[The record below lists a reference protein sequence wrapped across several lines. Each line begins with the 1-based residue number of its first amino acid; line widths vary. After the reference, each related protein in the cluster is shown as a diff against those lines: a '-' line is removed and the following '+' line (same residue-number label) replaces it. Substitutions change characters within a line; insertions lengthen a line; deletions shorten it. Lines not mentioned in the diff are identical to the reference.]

1 MATIGPKVGKAYF
14 LDENTQM
21 TTKLEPALPPGNGK
35 NIIFQTIVAINYGQN
50 EEFSQNIAFVGRTET

>member
-14 LDENTQM
+14 LDENIQM
-21 TTKLEPALPPGNGK
+21 TTKLESALPPRNGQ

-50 EEFSQNIAFVGRTET
+50 EEFRQIIAFVGRTET